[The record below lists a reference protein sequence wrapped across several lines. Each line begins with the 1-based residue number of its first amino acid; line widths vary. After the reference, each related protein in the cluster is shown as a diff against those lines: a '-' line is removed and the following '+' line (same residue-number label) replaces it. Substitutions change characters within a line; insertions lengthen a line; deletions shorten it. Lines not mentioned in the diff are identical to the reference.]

1 MITVNFTGGARKS
14 FDTNEIMLN
23 KNNFTVK
30 QLIDYLITV
39 KPKNTANFD
48 GKNLLIAI
56 NDIDSSALNG
66 YDTILKNN
74 DVVNIIP
81 IIHGGSLLRM
91 QLQILSKN
99 VEIFEMKKTYYFDNN
114 SLNILRNE
122 FSDLIIQAVST
133 KFLLNKSHIKKIILL
148 SLSAKKQKNMISKKL
163 ETDILLRF
171 AGTTQINQAIENVGL
186 KPKNNFTLI
195 AIGNKSSL
203 EKLFKKLIK
212 NMDNFSLRK
221 DNSAFLKKYF
231 QINKKHLDSI
241 HSNSAL
247 EDILAEKACIL

>member
-56 NDIDSSALNG
+56 NDIDSSALDG

-81 IIHGGSLLRM
+81 IIHGGSLLRT

-99 VEIFEMKKTYYFDNN
+99 
-114 SLNILRNE
+114 
-122 FSDLIIQAVST
+122 
-133 KFLLNKSHIKKIILL
+133 
-148 SLSAKKQKNMISKKL
+148 
-163 ETDILLRF
+163 
-171 AGTTQINQAIENVGL
+171 IE
-186 KPKNNFTLI
+186 
-195 AIGNKSSL
+195 
-203 EKLFKKLIK
+203 
-212 NMDNFSLRK
+212 
-221 DNSAFLKKYF
+221 
-231 QINKKHLDSI
+231 
-241 HSNSAL
+241 
-247 EDILAEKACIL
+247 

>member
-1 MITVNFTGGARKS
+1 MITVNFTGGARKL

-56 NDIDSSALNG
+56 NDIDSSALDG

-81 IIHGGSLLRM
+81 IIHGGSLLRT

-99 VEIFEMKKTYYFDNN
+99 IEIFEMKKTYIFDNI
-114 SLNILRNE
+114 SLNN
-122 FSDLIIQAVST
+122 
-133 KFLLNKSHIKKIILL
+133 
-148 SLSAKKQKNMISKKL
+148 
-163 ETDILLRF
+163 DI
-171 AGTTQINQAIENVGL
+171 ATE
-186 KPKNNFTLI
+186 
-195 AIGNKSSL
+195 
-203 EKLFKKLIK
+203 
-212 NMDNFSLRK
+212 
-221 DNSAFLKKYF
+221 
-231 QINKKHLDSI
+231 
-241 HSNSAL
+241 
-247 EDILAEKACIL
+247 EDINIES

>member
-81 IIHGGSLLRM
+81 IIHGGSLLRT

-133 KFLLNKSHIKKIILL
+133 KFLLNK
-148 SLSAKKQKNMISKKL
+148 
-163 ETDILLRF
+163 
-171 AGTTQINQAIENVGL
+171 
-186 KPKNNFTLI
+186 
-195 AIGNKSSL
+195 
-203 EKLFKKLIK
+203 
-212 NMDNFSLRK
+212 
-221 DNSAFLKKYF
+221 
-231 QINKKHLDSI
+231 
-241 HSNSAL
+241 
-247 EDILAEKACIL
+247 

>member
-1 MITVNFTGGARKS
+1 MITVNFTGGARKL

-56 NDIDSSALNG
+56 NDIDSSALDG

-81 IIHGGSLLRM
+81 IIHGGSLLRT

-99 VEIFEMKKTYYFDNN
+99 IEIFEMKKTYYFDNN
-114 SLNILRNE
+114 NCE
-122 FSDLIIQAVST
+122 VYFT
-133 KFLLNKSHIKKIILL
+133 KRL
-148 SLSAKKQKNMISKKL
+148 
-163 ETDILLRF
+163 
-171 AGTTQINQAIENVGL
+171 
-186 KPKNNFTLI
+186 
-195 AIGNKSSL
+195 
-203 EKLFKKLIK
+203 
-212 NMDNFSLRK
+212 
-221 DNSAFLKKYF
+221 
-231 QINKKHLDSI
+231 
-241 HSNSAL
+241 
-247 EDILAEKACIL
+247 